1 MDVTPQE
8 LRGSEIKDA
17 WRGYDRDEVDDLLER
32 AAVTIE
38 HLMLQAQEAA
48 SHPPIAAAAAAAA
61 PEPVPLPSS
70 RDDAEMLQRTL
81 LLAQRAADDA
91 VAEAQ
96 ARAKQIVEEAE
107 AKAQALVGDAE
118 ATARR
123 IAEGE
128 RRRLEVEIQEL
139 SARRE
144 LLRGDADALDAY
156 ASGYRDKIRETL
168 EADLAALSSAGSIDA
183 PVGRPEL
190 HEVEVPVASPA
201 EPAPAPAPAP
211 PTPAPAAEEPAP
223 SWDPG
228 PATAATPAFTP
239 EPAPAPAPA
248 PAQASAA
255 PVAEAAAQGEW
266 PPPAAQAAPAAT
278 TTQAAPSAPA
288 GQSGWLAADDGYT
301 DAALD
306 APAPWERDTAYHE
319 PFASETPME
328 ANSVDTDSLSDD
340 QFFASLREAVR
351 DDAPLGPGEESVQ
364 GDFFEQDADDD
375 RRRGFRR
382 RR

>member
-38 HLMLQAQEAA
+38 HLMLQVHEAQA
-48 SHPPIAAAAAAAA
+48 HPPIAAAAAAVAA
-61 PEPVPLPSS
+61 VPEPAPAPVPLPSS

-81 LLAQRAADDA
+81 LLAQRAADEA

-96 ARAKQIVEEAE
+96 ERARQIVAEAE

-128 RRRLEVEIQEL
+128 RRRLEAEIQEL

-144 LLRGDADALDAY
+144 LLRGDADALDSY
-156 ASGYRDKIRETL
+156 AASYRDKIRESL
-168 EADLAALSSAGSIDA
+168 EADLAALTSGG
-183 PVGRPEL
+183 PVDSPTTRPEL
-190 HEVEVPVASPA
+190 HEVEIPVSAPPA
-201 EPAPAPAPAP
+201 EPAAAAAPAPV
-211 PTPAPAAEEPAP
+211 AEAAP

-228 PATAATPAFTP
+228 PATTAVVATA
-239 EPAPAPAPA
+239 APAPAPVSA
-248 PAQASAA
+248 PAPAPVQEAA
-255 PVAEAAAQGEW
+255 PQGEW
-266 PPPAAQAAPAAT
+266 PPVARAEAAAPAA
-278 TTQAAPSAPA
+278 AASPSSP
-288 GQSGWLAADDGYT
+288 SSWLADDSHAE
-301 DAALD
+301 AALD

-319 PFASETPME
+319 PFTSDTPME

-340 QFFASLREAVR
+340 QFFASLRDAVR
-351 DDAPLGPGEESVQ
+351 DDAPLGPSDENVQ
-364 GDFFEQDADDD
+364 GDFFDPEPDDD

-382 RR
+382 RK